1 MFQYVNATSWPS
13 YEGVWVHGFF
23 GQNWFDERRAIAS
36 VDQEAK
42 NITLATPTNYAFKQ
56 GQRFY
61 YYNVI
66 DELDSAGE
74 YLIDRDNGVL
84 YFYPPSA
91 IASNTD
97 AVLSV
102 LNTALIAITG
112 SNITFSGL
120 LFFFFFIFFARTAR
134 TARTSKWLVER
145 RRRFHAGGDAEHC
158 GDR

>member
-1 MFQYVNATSWPS
+1 
-13 YEGVWVHGFF
+13 VHGFF
-23 GQNWFDERRAIAS
+23 GQNWFDERRAIES

-42 NITLATPTNYAFKQ
+42 TITLATPTNYAFKR

-74 YLIDRDNGVL
+74 YLIDRDDGVL

-102 LNTALIAITG
+102 LNSALIAITG

-120 LFFFFFIFFARTAR
+120 LFFFFVHTTNAHTTHART
-134 TARTSKWLVER
+134 T
-145 RRRFHAGGDAEHC
+145 HAHTTLASAHTRLNG
-158 GDR
+158 

>member
-1 MFQYVNATSWPS
+1 VNATSWP

-23 GQNWFDERRAIAS
+23 GQNWFDERRAIES
-36 VDQEAK
+36 VDHEAK
-42 NITLATPTNYAFKQ
+42 TITLATPTNYAFKR

-102 LNTALIAITG
+102 LNSALIAIAG

-120 LFFFFFIFFARTAR
+120 LFFFFFFVHT
-134 TARTSKWLVER
+134 T
-145 RRRFHAGGDAEHC
+145 HAHTTLASAHTRLNG
-158 GDR
+158 